1 MSAQASDQAAAGH
14 LRPHIASSEPGDI
27 RFAAAAVKSIFFQSM
42 KLPDNHTRS
51 TAQPLWDSFFLIT

>member
-14 LRPHIASSEPGDI
+14 LRPHIASSGAGDI
-27 RFAAAAVKSIFFQSM
+27 RFAAAVKSIFFQSM